1 MAKWPYILISL
12 PPFLVTF
19 NQQLLVHACS
29 SDHFT
34 SSHKDNL
41 WIFFSLNHE
50 SKLWSLHVCVNES
63 LAVVW
68 QWKEGSYFK
77 AGPFEII
84 TRKNKT
90 VWLPWLSGLCVVSNG
105 PSPLGQLSPQ
115 HKYNTNIDN
124 KQWKYKTPDSCYYP
138 TTWATRLTLR
148 RRGNLKEQ

>member
-1 MAKWPYILISL
+1 M
-12 PPFLVTF
+12 
-19 NQQLLVHACS
+19 
-29 SDHFT
+29 
-34 SSHKDNL
+34 
-41 WIFFSLNHE
+41 
-50 SKLWSLHVCVNES
+50 CVNES

-115 HKYNTNIDN
+115 HKYNTNTDD
-124 KQWKYKTPDSCYYP
+124 KQMKIQKNPDSGYYP
-138 TTWATRLTLR
+138 T
-148 RRGNLKEQ
+148 KE